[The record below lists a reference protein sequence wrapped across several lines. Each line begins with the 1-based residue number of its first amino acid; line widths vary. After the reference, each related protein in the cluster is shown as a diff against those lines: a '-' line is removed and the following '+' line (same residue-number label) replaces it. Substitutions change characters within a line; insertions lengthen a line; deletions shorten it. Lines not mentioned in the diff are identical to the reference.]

1 MLTERDYDT
10 VTQELKKMFQRE
22 LTADDLEMVQYFI
35 DGL

>member
-10 VTQELKKMFQRE
+10 VTQELKKMFQCE